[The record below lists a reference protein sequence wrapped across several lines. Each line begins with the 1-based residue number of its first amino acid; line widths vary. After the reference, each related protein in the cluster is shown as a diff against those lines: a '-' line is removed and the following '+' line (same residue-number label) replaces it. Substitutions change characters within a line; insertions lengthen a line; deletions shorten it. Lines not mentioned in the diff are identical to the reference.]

1 MPPSAK
7 SSMPVITSSFL
18 TSDSFP
24 VCCNSVPQSTHLR
37 EALAQFGNEQIGL
50 LKRGEVTTFRNL
62 VPIEQ
67 LRIGLLAP
75 HLRRCEKI
83 AFEDAHC
90 NRKIE
95 GRSRE
100 ILSETLV
107 IEPRRGC
114 RAVGQPIERDVIQH
128 VIERDGLRRI
138 TLVVAPCL
146 KLFVDPHCLPS
157 RRIRQTV
164 PQCLRTGRLDGGIT

>member
-50 LKRGEVTTFRNL
+50 LKRGEVTTLRNL
-62 VPIEQ
+62 VPVEE
-67 LRIGLLAP
+67 LRIGLLTP
-75 HLRRCEKI
+75 HLRRCEKV

-90 NRKIE
+90 NREIE
-95 GRSRE
+95 GHSRE
-100 ILSETLV
+100 IFRPTLV

-114 RAVGQPIERDVIQH
+114 SRVGHPVKSYVIQDVIQ
-128 VIERDGLRRI
+128 RDILCGI
-138 TLVVAPCL
+138 ALVVAPRL
-146 KLFVDPHCLPS
+146 KLLVDPHRLPNW
-157 RRIRQTV
+157 
-164 PQCLRTGRLDGGIT
+164 

>member
-62 VPIEQ
+62 VPIE
-67 LRIGLLAP
+67 

-95 GRSRE
+95 GHSRE

-107 IEPRRGC
+107 IEPR
-114 RAVGQPIERDVIQH
+114 
-128 VIERDGLRRI
+128 
-138 TLVVAPCL
+138 
-146 KLFVDPHCLPS
+146 
-157 RRIRQTV
+157 
-164 PQCLRTGRLDGGIT
+164 